1 MLGALS
7 YVIFQLET
15 TRGSPLDEPQ
25 KSSVKHKTLNPT
37 FNEAFT
43 FHLDQGSRPLLSVT
57 VMDRDGLE
65 TGEPVRCLP
74 RLHRPGPL
82 EPAVWIPNPAHGWCF
97 VTRFLSVRR

>member
-7 YVIFQLET
+7 YVIFQLGT

-25 KSSVKHKTLNPT
+25 KSSVKHKTLNPK

-65 TGEPVRCLP
+65 TGEPVRSCAR
-74 RLHRPGPL
+74 RLHL
-82 EPAVWIPNPAHGWCF
+82 
-97 VTRFLSVRR
+97 